1 MTTQDELAR
10 VDALIRPPGPPE
22 RIHGW
27 QNSQM
32 SIARFSGGLT
42 YNGHG
47 YTIAYG
53 EPGQPLVRDD
63 VLKREAKAASEAK
76 AEACKAAKQRA
87 KDAQGGLI

>member
-1 MTTQDELAR
+1 MTT
-10 VDALIRPPGPPE
+10 PPE

-32 SIARFSGGLT
+32 SIARFSGGIT

-47 YTIAYG
+47 YTIAFD

-63 VLKREAKAASEAK
+63 VLKKHDAKADASKAATQRAKAA
-76 AEACKAAKQRA
+76 
-87 KDAQGGLI
+87 QGDMK